1 MQQASQKM
9 KAKPLRSMQ
18 QNAGPNKAFGDGT
31 GYYGKKKGLIILV
44 EFPNK
49 KFKSGHD
56 NEFYTKLA
64 NKENYVEGVFK
75 GSVRDYYYAQSNGQF
90 ELTFDVIG
98 PITAPENYNY
108 YGQNTAGGSDAHV
121 GTLVSW
127 ACQEV
132 KDQVDFNDYDW
143 DGDGYADQVF
153 VLYAGPGENNT
164 NNSDLIWPHMF
175 YLSNSDIGQAVY
187 INGVYVDTYACSC
200 ELNGYG
206 TADGMGTICHEFSHC
221 LGYPDLYDTTYSG
234 SYGMDAWDLLHQG
247 CYNGNGF
254 SPANLTGYERWMA
267 GWTTPVELK
276 TDTVVSD
283 MKSLTDYG
291 ETYIIY
297 NEQNKNEFYFVDNR
311 QRTGWDESIPGN
323 GLLITH
329 VDYNKKA
336 WHSNSVNNDPNHE
349 RMTPFHADGWN
360 NRTGST
366 MRTADGDPYPYQNN
380 DSLTNTS
387 IPAATLYN
395 VNVDG
400 RQYMNKAM
408 LDMKRNGDGTM
419 SFRFRGMQGTSNH
432 KPGDVLFNETFD
444 GCASTGG
451 NDGIFN
457 KGANGSFKPDVA
469 GWTYSNKAY
478 GANKCARFGTVTLPG
493 DAITPIF
500 SINGKTVLTFK
511 AAPWLG
517 KDNTLDVFWGN
528 QMLKRIFMD
537 DGKWTDVTIE
547 FEGTGYNSLT
557 FSAEDRFFLDEV
569 KVMVPS
575 GETGIVTVK
584 NDNLKNVRKGVY
596 TIDGR
601 YLGTD
606 VNRLGKGL
614 YIVDGKKMVK

>member
-1 MQQASQKM
+1 MRKTILSLCLAFLATASWAAPAKKGLTRVIRLTDGTELTVELKGDEFLHYYQAADGKCYTDNGNGTFVPFDLETGKTNAMAKRTAMQQASQKM

-127 ACQEV
+127 ACNEV

-221 LGYPDLYDTTYSG
+221 LGFPDAYDPTKTRF
-234 SYGMDAWDLLHQG
+234 GMGTWDLMDVG
-247 CYNGNGF
+247 SFIDNGF
-254 SPANLTGYERWMA
+254 TPSCYTGLERMIA
-267 GWTTPVELK
+267 GWQNAKVLAN
-276 TDTVVSD
+276 DTIVNNMGPISEG
-283 MKSLTDYG
+283 G
-291 ETYIIY
+291 EFFIVY
-297 NEQNKNEFYFVDNR
+297 NEGYKNEFYILENHQNV
-311 QRTGWDESIPGN
+311 GWDAKRKGT
-323 GLLITH
+323 GLLVNY
-329 VDYNKKA
+329 VDYDERVWTGMAPNA
-336 WHSNSVNNDPNHE
+336 NGDYARYTIICADGYNYDEYPDDNCFPYGSVN
-349 RMTPFHADGWN
+349 
-360 NRTGST
+360 
-366 MRTADGDPYPYQNN
+366 
-380 DSLTNTS
+380 SLTDNS
-387 IPAATLYN
+387 EPAATLNHAN
-395 VNVDG
+395 VNGKKLMGKPITDIH
-400 RQYMNKAM
+400 
-408 LDMKRNGDGTM
+408 RNADGTM
-419 SFRFRGMQGTSNH
+419 GFTFKREVELSNT
-432 KPGDVLFNETFD
+432 PNPWDNLIV
-444 GCASTGG
+444 
-451 NDGIFN
+451 DGIAEVN
-457 KGANGSFKPDVA
+457 AA
-469 GWTYSNKAY
+469 TQAKA
-478 GANKCARFGTVTLPG
+478 
-493 DAITPIF
+493 
-500 SINGKTVLTFK
+500 
-511 AAPWLG
+511 
-517 KDNTLDVFWGN
+517 DNRIYTLDG
-528 QMLKRIFMD
+528 
-537 DGKWTDVTIE
+537 
-547 FEGTGYNSLT
+547 
-557 FSAEDRFFLDEV
+557 RF
-569 KVMVPS
+569 
-575 GETGIVTVK
+575 
-584 NDNLKNVRKGVY
+584 
-596 TIDGR
+596 
-601 YLGTD
+601 LGTD
-606 VNRLGKGL
+606 VKALKSGM
-614 YIVDGKKMVK
+614 YIVNGKKILK